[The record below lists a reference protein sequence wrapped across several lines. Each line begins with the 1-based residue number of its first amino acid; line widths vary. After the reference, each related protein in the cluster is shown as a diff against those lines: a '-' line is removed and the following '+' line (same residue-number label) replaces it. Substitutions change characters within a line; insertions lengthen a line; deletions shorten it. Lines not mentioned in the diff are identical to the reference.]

1 MSDSKKE
8 RLNQIF
14 DATLRL
20 TGKVGI
26 SGLKMSAIAK
36 EASIATGTLYIYFK
50 NKEELLNAL
59 YFKLQKESAPAIIN
73 EISHLAI
80 NIQLYKMWKIALE
93 QLVDNNL
100 RIVFMEQ
107 FIISPYISNSNKKID
122 IGFKN
127 YLKQILEQGKSENL
141 IKDVNNDVL
150 ISLIIGFVRNFSV
163 HIVNDRNGYLSEKS
177 IDESFSLCW
186 NAIKN

>member
-1 MSDSKKE
+1 MSDSKTK
-8 RLNQIF
+8 RLHQIF
-14 DATLRL
+14 DATLQL

-26 SGLKMSAIAK
+26 AGLKMSSIAK

-59 YFKLQKESAPAIIN
+59 YFKLQNESAPAIIQD
-73 EISHLAI
+73 IHHLAI

-93 QLVDNNL
+93 RLVDNNL
-100 RIVFMEQ
+100 RIVFLEQ
-107 FIISPYISNSNKKID
+107 FVISPYISESNKKID

-141 IKDVNNDVL
+141 IKNLDNDML
-150 ISLIIGFVRNFSV
+150 ISLIIGFVRSFST
-163 HIVNDRNGYLSEKS
+163 HIVNDRNGCLSEKS

-186 NAIKN
+186 NAIKM

>member
-1 MSDSKKE
+1 MSDTKTK

-20 TGKVGI
+20 TGEVGI
-26 SGLKMSAIAK
+26 AGLKMSNIAQ
-36 EASIATGTLYIYFK
+36 EASIATGTLYIYFE

-59 YFKLQKESAPAIIN
+59 YFKLQKESVPAIIN
-73 EISHLAI
+73 DISHLAI

-93 QLVDNNL
+93 RLVDNNL
-100 RIVFMEQ
+100 RIIFLEQ
-107 FIISPYISNSNKKID
+107 FVISPYISESNKQID

-141 IKDVNNDVL
+141 IKDANSDML
-150 ISLIIGFVRNFSV
+150 ITLIIGFVRSFSTQ
-163 HIVNDRNGYLSEKS
+163 IVNDCSGQLTEKS
-177 IDESFSLCW
+177 IDESFSICW
-186 NAIKN
+186 DAIKK

>member
-1 MSDSKKE
+1 MSDTKTK
-8 RLNQIF
+8 RLDQIF

-26 SGLKMSAIAK
+26 AGLKMSSIAK
-36 EASIATGTLYIYFK
+36 EASMATGTIYIYFE

-73 EISHLAI
+73 DISHLAI
-80 NIQLYKMWKIALE
+80 NIQLYKMWKIALKR
-93 QLVDNNL
+93 LVDNNL
-100 RIVFMEQ
+100 RIFFLEQ
-107 FIISPYISNSNKKID
+107 FIISPYISESNKEID
-122 IGFKN
+122 TGFKN

-141 IKDVNNDVL
+141 IKDVNSDML
-150 ISLIIGFVRNFSV
+150 ITLIIGFVRSFST
-163 HIVNDRNGYLSEKS
+163 HIVNDCSGQLTEKS

-186 NAIKN
+186 NAIKK